1 MGITMKTV
9 YIYLFDT
16 FSDWEI
22 GYVLELFS
30 WQNKLSAPSFQVRTV
45 GAEKRAY
52 RSLCGVTVLPDCALN
67 EIDECQ
73 MAALLLPGGYRWGEA
88 ENAPVLDLAQSCL
101 QKGVVVGAI
110 CGATLALAERGCLN
124 DRAHTSNMPE
134 YLLSAKAYT
143 GQARYVAQK
152 AARDKNLVTAGAAG
166 GLEWAKLIAQAL
178 SAYPQE
184 ALENWYR
191 YYASANAEY
200 FLKFVSYIQSQA
212 KN

>member
-1 MGITMKTV
+1 MKTV

-22 GYVLELFS
+22 SYVLELFS
-30 WQNKLSAPSFQVRTV
+30 WQNKLPAPSFQVRTV

-110 CGATLALAERGCLN
+110 CGATLALAER
-124 DRAHTSNMPE
+124 DRKS
-134 YLLSAKAYT
+134 
-143 GQARYVAQK
+143 V
-152 AARDKNLVTAGAAG
+152 V
-166 GLEWAKLIAQAL
+166 
-178 SAYPQE
+178 
-184 ALENWYR
+184 
-191 YYASANAEY
+191 
-200 FLKFVSYIQSQA
+200 
-212 KN
+212 